1 MRLFETSTLISLLA
15 CNSFKALLLLTK
27 RFNYCIFLL
36 PYSPGKLIPPVS
48 QNLLPTFNSFLLR
61 QMAPTYGL
69 KYFPLPSPQSAS
81 KAGGGGCGSAP
92 DEVSR
97 QTALRKEE
105 EEEESCC
112 KRQLL
117 PPLDPS
123 LGDVS
128 CFQSSM
134 ILLTLPPSLPTQ
146 HGNLLLFPSSGWY
159 NIH

>member
-69 KYFPLPSPQSAS
+69 KYFPFLPPKVQAKQEEEDVGPPQTKSPDRRRSERRRRRRRAAANANFSLPSFF
-81 KAGGGGCGSAP
+81 
-92 DEVSR
+92 R
-97 QTALRKEE
+97 R
-105 EEEESCC
+105 
-112 KRQLL
+112 RRLL
-117 PPLDPS
+117 FSEFNDPAH
-123 LGDVS
+123 
-128 CFQSSM
+128 
-134 ILLTLPPSLPTQ
+134 PPSLPPDPTWQ
-146 HGNLLLFPSSGWY
+146 PTLIPLFWMV
-159 NIH
+159 